1 MAAKP
6 VLVLSSDWHLSI
18 LSWKKHPNIARDSY
32 YSLSQ
37 IVDLAIE
44 LNVPLI
50 GAGDLFDKKLP
61 PSESVIHCCNEM
73 KRLAQAGL
81 NMFYVQGQ
89 HEMEHKPWLSLCDNA
104 VHLRSFGHGTGVKYF
119 DIQGLKVC
127 GMDIEFNPEVFNIKL
142 KELHS
147 DALREKHDLFV
158 THQVWGDF
166 VKKSVEPYLLKNAT
180 FAKVLYT
187 GDFHGSAVLNIDG
200 TTCVSSGSINMQAN
214 NEPPYKTVF
223 VLYDDLSLKEVDIKT
238 RPFIHFE
245 VKNDEALK
253 YVMDTD
259 KTELLKQW
267 KHKNLPTEI
276 RTPLIVIKYQNDIPN
291 AYASL
296 EEKFR
301 DWNYELNG
309 LDFSSTEM
317 TMAADRAELRTL
329 IDISDCVSQFVPPDS
344 VTHSD
349 AVRVFNSS
357 DVESELKSM
366 RKEHLEKGVSHVS

>member
-1 MAAKP
+1 
-6 VLVLSSDWHLSI
+6 
-18 LSWKKHPNIARDSY
+18 
-32 YSLSQ
+32 
-37 IVDLAIE
+37 
-44 LNVPLI
+44 
-50 GAGDLFDKKLP
+50 
-61 PSESVIHCCNEM
+61 
-73 KRLAQAGL
+73 
-81 NMFYVQGQ
+81 
-89 HEMEHKPWLSLCDNA
+89 
-104 VHLRSFGHGTGVKYF
+104 
-119 DIQGLKVC
+119 
-127 GMDIEFNPEVFNIKL
+127 
-142 KELHS
+142 
-147 DALREKHDLFV
+147 
-158 THQVWGDF
+158 
-166 VKKSVEPYLLKNAT
+166 
-180 FAKVLYT
+180 
-187 GDFHGSAVLNIDG
+187 
-200 TTCVSSGSINMQAN
+200 MQAN